1 MTIKKILRF
10 FPLVLLPIFSVA
22 QEAAIMNTNMQ
33 IYASLNSKPM
43 AWATTAVEIHLNK
56 TTGAFT
62 VILFINNLSA
72 AIVNPDFTPTGENL
86 GKHLTLTGTIPV
98 NDVLQNSGTVINM
111 NVDMIANFNNIDFPT
126 NFSFTILRI
135 NPDNSRGFS
144 VMMRGSLSISKLQIS
159 NLNEFDDELGISLSF
174 TGF

>member
-1 MTIKKILRF
+1 M
-10 FPLVLLPIFSVA
+10 LLPVFSVA

-33 IYASLNSKPM
+33 IYASLNGKPM
-43 AWATTAVEIHLNK
+43 AWATSAVEIHLNK

-62 VILFINNLSA
+62 VVLFINNLHEA
-72 AIVNPDFTPTGENL
+72 MINPDFTSTGENL
-86 GKHLTLTGTIPV
+86 GKFATLTGTIPV

-111 NVDMIANFNNIDFPT
+111 NVDMIANFNNIDYPT

-135 NPDNSRGFS
+135 SPDNSRGFS
-144 VMMRGSLSISKLQIS
+144 VMMRGSLSISKLQIT
-159 NLNEFDDELGISLSF
+159 NLSKFDDELGISLSF